1 MAKSTSEKLKSE
13 ISEFMKTDMDV
24 YDSLLSCLI
33 GTKNPEKLQLQ
44 IHTLYP
50 QEVRDNS
57 KIVGNYNAS
66 DEDFGDGLNKPVH
79 WIGAQVEDII
89 RIHPELEDE
98 VTKLV
103 ANQAKATKQW
113 EKLSKTQ
120 QNSTPRPRITSKFL
134 GMLNPTIGG
143 EEIYVTY
150 RESLIPT
157 EQKLERAETSSKR
170 NPKTGRY
177 LTVNGYRIY
186 GYKEVAFTPSYS
198 RIQHNREIE
207 DLSKTLSLKP
217 EHTEEDVQ
225 AFVYGIL
232 NEGDDRYMPE
242 EDTVESLGQLSE

>member
-1 MAKSTSEKLKSE
+1 MAQSTSEKLKSA

-50 QEVRDNS
+50 QEIADNS

-66 DEDFGDGLNKPVH
+66 DDDFGDGLNKPVH
-79 WIGAQVEDII
+79 WFAAQVEDII

-98 VTKLV
+98 VTRLV
-103 ANQAKATKQW
+103 ENQKKAVDKW
-113 EKLSKTQ
+113 NSLSKTK
-120 QNSTPRPRITSKFL
+120 QNATPFPRLTSKFL
-134 GMLNPTIGG
+134 GVLNPTVQG
-143 EEIYVTY
+143 EPIYVTY

-157 EQKLERAETSSKR
+157 DEKLERAETSSKR

-186 GYKEVAFTPSYS
+186 GYKQLAFTPSYS

-225 AFVYGIL
+225 AVVYGIL

-242 EDTVESLGQLSE
+242 EDTVETLGQLSE

>member
-1 MAKSTSEKLKSE
+1 MAQSTSEKLQSE

-33 GTKNPEKLQLQ
+33 GTINPEKLQLQ

-50 QEVRDNS
+50 QEIADNS

-66 DEDFGDGLNKPVH
+66 DDKFGDGLNKPVH
-79 WIGAQVEDII
+79 WFAAQVEDII

-98 VTKLV
+98 VTRLV
-103 ANQAKATKQW
+103 ANQKKAVDKW
-113 EKLSKTQ
+113 NSLSKTKKDT
-120 QNSTPRPRITSKFL
+120 TPFPRLTSKFL
-134 GMLNPTIGG
+134 GMLNPTVQG
-143 EEIYVTY
+143 EPIYVTY

-157 EQKLERAETSSKR
+157 EEKLERAETSSKR

-186 GYKEVAFTPSYS
+186 GYKELAFTPSYS

-207 DLSKTLSLKP
+207 DLSKTLSLNSKS
-217 EHTEEDVQ
+217 TEEDVQ
-225 AFVYGIL
+225 SIVYGIL
-232 NEGDDRYMPE
+232 NEGNDRYMPE
-242 EDTVESLGQLSE
+242 EDTVETLGQLSE

>member
-1 MAKSTSEKLKSE
+1 MAQSTSEKLKSA

-33 GTKNPEKLQLQ
+33 GIKNPEKLQLQ

-50 QEVRDNS
+50 QEIADNS

-66 DEDFGDGLNKPVH
+66 DDDFGDGLNKPVH
-79 WIGAQVEDII
+79 WFAAQVEDII

-98 VTKLV
+98 VTRLV
-103 ANQAKATKQW
+103 ANQKKAVDKW
-113 EKLSKTQ
+113 NSLSKTKQ
-120 QNSTPRPRITSKFL
+120 DATPFPRLTSKFL
-134 GMLNPTIGG
+134 GMLNPTVQG
-143 EEIYVTY
+143 EPIYVTY
-150 RESLIPT
+150 RESLVPT
-157 EQKLERAETSSKR
+157 EEKLERAETSSKR

-186 GYKEVAFTPSYS
+186 GYKQLAFTPSYS
-198 RIQHNREIE
+198 RIQHNREIV

-225 AFVYGIL
+225 AVVYGIL

-242 EDTVESLGQLSE
+242 EDTVETLGQLSE